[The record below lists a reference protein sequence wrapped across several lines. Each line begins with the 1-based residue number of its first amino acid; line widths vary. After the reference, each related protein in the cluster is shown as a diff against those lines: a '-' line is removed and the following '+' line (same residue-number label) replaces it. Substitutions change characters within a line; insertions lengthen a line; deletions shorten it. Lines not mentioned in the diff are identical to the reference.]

1 MAISHSIYFNNRRLV
16 IAEQLSMD
24 YSVHNDILMS
34 YDGKNTVPK
43 VLQFF
48 KSSSQLFNVF
58 VIASDV
64 KACLKDFEQA
74 FTLVDAAGGLVQNAK
89 GEYLLI
95 RRRGHW
101 DLPKGKVEVD
111 EPLDVAALRE
121 VTEECG
127 IESIAITRHLID
139 TYHTYSI
146 NSIMH
151 LKRTV
156 WYLMQFS
163 GNEPLVPQAEED
175 ITQALW
181 LPAQEIPALMSDSFG
196 SVVDVFRAAGVV

>member
-1 MAISHSIYFNNRRLV
+1 MN
-16 IAEQLSMD
+16 
-24 YSVHNDILMS
+24 YSVHNDILIS
-34 YDGKNTVPK
+34 YESRNTVPK

-58 VIASDV
+58 LIALDV
-64 KACLKDFEQA
+64 EACFNDFKSF

-89 GEYLLI
+89 GDYLII

-101 DLPKGKVEVD
+101 DLPKGKVEENEPVD
-111 EPLDVAALRE
+111 MAAIRE

-127 IESIAITRHLID
+127 VDNLTITHHLVD
-139 TYHTYSI
+139 TYHTYFI
-146 NSIMH
+146 NGVMY

-156 WYLMQFS
+156 WYCMQYD
-163 GNEPLVPQAEED
+163 GDMPLVPQAEED